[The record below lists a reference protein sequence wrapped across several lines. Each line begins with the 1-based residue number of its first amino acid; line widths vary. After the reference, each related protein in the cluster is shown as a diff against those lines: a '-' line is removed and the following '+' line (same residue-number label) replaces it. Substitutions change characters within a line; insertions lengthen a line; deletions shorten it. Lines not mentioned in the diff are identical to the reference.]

1 MLKYIVTNKYGL
13 LVRAQMDTKQS
24 ANIKYKMSNGE
35 GFTVYQTYVRN
46 GNQLWGRIS
55 ANPGLVEQEYAC
67 LQIANREFARAE
79 EYQTL
84 GLLPNPSWYIQI
96 DAWARSKG
104 YNGIPPF
111 S

>member
-1 MLKYIVTNKYGL
+1 MLKYIVTGKQGL
-13 LVRAQMDTKQS
+13 YVRAQMDTTNA
-24 ANIKYKMSNGE
+24 ANIKRKMSNGE

-46 GNQLWGRIS
+46 GNQLWGRVS
-55 ANPGLVEQEYAC
+55 TNPGLVEQEYVC
-67 LQIANREFARAE
+67 LQIANKEFARAE
-79 EYQTL
+79 EVQVF
-84 GLLPNPSWYIQI
+84 GIQPNPAFFVQL